1 MNPSALSS
9 RKKRILTIAA
19 VAAVL
24 LAVAGGLTAGRA
36 GDGHNAP
43 QAGSVEA
50 VAEKLAKGQAQ
61 ARAELNTHLAA
72 AAEVAHGHL
81 MQVLQG
87 LASAAPV
94 HEAIRSNP
102 ASIGD
107 VDDWKRD
114 LALATSAL
122 EAVEDGTSEQT
133 VTREALMGAA
143 ELLQSAVAAHEQL
156 LRAPLDQRD
165 ALAAIV
171 AERRDAAVRLW
182 QAGAAQLDT
191 LTVGSG
197 EGHVH
202 VFLTQDGD
210 PDAVPE
216 EFREPGNQE

>member
-1 MNPSALSS
+1 MNRSALSS

-19 VAAVL
+19 VVAVL
-24 LAVAGGLTAGRA
+24 LAVAGGLSAWRA
-36 GDGHNAP
+36 GNAENAP
-43 QAGSVEA
+43 EAGSIEA
-50 VAEKLAKGQAQ
+50 VAEKLAKEQAQ
-61 ARAELNTHLAA
+61 ARNELNTQLVA

-87 LASAAPV
+87 LASVKPAY
-94 HEAIRSNP
+94 ETLDSNP
-102 ASIGD
+102 ARMSDEDEWNRG
-107 VDDWKRD
+107 
-114 LALATSAL
+114 LTLATSAL

-133 VTREALMGAA
+133 VTREAFMGAA
-143 ELLQSAVAAHEQL
+143 ELLRSAVAAHEQL
-156 LRAPLDQRD
+156 LRASPDQLD
-165 ALAAIV
+165 AIAEIV

-202 VFLTQDGD
+202 VFLAQDGD

-216 EFREPGNQE
+216 EFREPRSQE